1 MRRSEDGGDGGYV
14 DGLVSLETGCGVSG
28 LERLDRR
35 QIIDEAEKRRILGRR
50 REREKERKPARFQIS
65 TPDLRQL
72 NNNNGRERLPDRDNR
87 T

>member
-35 QIIDEAEKRRILGRR
+35 QIIDEAEKRRILRARR
-50 REREKERKPARFQIS
+50 RRKRKPGPPQC
-65 TPDLRQL
+65 
-72 NNNNGRERLPDRDNR
+72 
-87 T
+87 